1 LTIDVFQSDLVGIAG
16 EIARRAGTDPAGAL
30 ARLDGAFADLS
41 PELRRALEGRLD
53 SRLTPAERAA
63 LSREPEGRALVLAWA
78 AERSRAPVM
87 PRLPF
92 FSPRQ
97 GYAWCASLV
106 SRRGDARARDALRK
120 NRLVLL
126 GLRHE
131 SDALSNKGRGVYD
144 DWIAVLNGRG
154 GLRGAHFFPACT
166 EPGAQYAA
174 RSRPGAEGKPLDARY
189 AGIKFR
195 KSEGF
200 DVDKDGVADIGRL
213 AQGTYVFEEKP
224 DGYLKA
230 RAFRPVMVE
239 TAERDTNGDGWF
251 TPADRSRIDTERAGK
266 SMLIH
271 HGGPANAAV
280 VNTWSA
286 GCQTI
291 PDDHYRAF
299 LALMG
304 RPTPF
309 PYVLVNTR

>member
-1 LTIDVFQSDLVGIAG
+1 MSG
-16 EIARRAGTDPAGAL
+16 RRVREPLAGA
-30 ARLDGAFADLS
+30 A
-41 PELRRALEGRLD
+41 
-53 SRLTPAERAA
+53 
-63 LSREPEGRALVLAWA
+63 
-78 AERSRAPVM
+78 
-87 PRLPF
+87 
-92 FSPRQ
+92 
-97 GYAWCASLV
+97 C
-106 SRRGDARARDALRK
+106 RARDTNAL
-120 NRLVLL
+120 
-126 GLRHE
+126 
-131 SDALSNKGRGVYD
+131 ANKGRGVYD

-154 GLRGAHFFPACT
+154 GLLGAHFFPACT

-174 RSRPGAEGKPLDARY
+174 RSRPDAGGKPLDARY
-189 AGIKFR
+189 AGVKFR

-200 DVDKDGVADIGRL
+200 DADQDGVADIGRL

-230 RAFRPVMVE
+230 RAFSPVMVE
-239 TAERDTNGDGWF
+239 TAERDSDGDGWF
-251 TPADRSRIDTERAGK
+251 TPADRSRIDTRHAGK

-271 HGGPANAAV
+271 HGGAMNAAT